1 MTVTVDL
8 AAEQIARRIASTID
22 PVFAMIDGWR
32 DVLEAE
38 LAGRHA
44 GALSGS
50 REPRAAALDP
60 VIAALVSVELERPGS
75 LITGAGFVAA
85 PGFLADAPWH
95 LAWWLSGSNTFGIGP
110 DAASALRRLDAVSD
124 PDSEQFRDYTTLEW
138 WRIPARTGTRHLTG
152 PYVDY
157 LCTDDYTVTITT
169 PVRVA
174 GEMAGLVGTD
184 LYVARLEQVLLP
196 VIRES
201 GHPCTLVNASGRIVA
216 STDARRATGALLRLV
231 GLADALHPLREE
243 ADAAAVTDA
252 AALPGGATVVPCGDT
267 SLALVVG
274 L

>member
-8 AAEQIARRIASTID
+8 AAEHIARRIASTID

-38 LAGRHA
+38 LAA
-44 GALSGS
+44 AVA
-50 REPRAAALDP
+50 PRAADFDP
-60 VIAALVSVELERPGS
+60 VVAALVRSELERDGS
-75 LITGAGFVAA
+75 LVIGAGFVAA
-85 PGFLADAPWH
+85 PGFLQDAPWH
-95 LAWWLSGSNTFGIGP
+95 LAWWLSGSNTFGVG
-110 DAASALRRLDAVSD
+110 AGAKLRRLDAVSD

-138 WRIPARTGTRHLTG
+138 WRVPARTGTRHLTG

-184 LYVARLEQVLLP
+184 LYVSRLEQVLVP

-216 STDARRATGALLRLV
+216 STDARRATGALLRLE
-231 GLADALHPLREE
+231 GLGEALAPLRAES
-243 ADAAAVTDA
+243 APIDPSAALRTDA

-267 SLALVVG
+267 SLALVVED
-274 L
+274 